1 VKQKNGLAVH
11 GHVLGRL
18 QTCLLQIVHTRLV
31 FTGPS
36 KSYKSSLIDRY
47 GAQGY
52 PALVPYSQEVSEP
65 PTHDCED
72 VHSQYKVGISKL
84 QSDVSRAL
92 LRGHA
97 SSQSTARRLYTAA
110 VATTQRTVTR
120 AVSARADKVP
130 AALHEPTRLRATNR
144 RRQPADRG
152 RMDARCSKLPAPLTG
167 SVALSAVTKGAAA
180 GAAAAA

>member
-1 VKQKNGLAVH
+1 V
-11 GHVLGRL
+11 
-18 QTCLLQIVHTRLV
+18 
-31 FTGPS
+31 
-36 KSYKSSLIDRY
+36 
-47 GAQGY
+47 
-52 PALVPYSQEVSEP
+52 VPYSQEVSEP
-65 PTHDCED
+65 PTHGCED

-84 QSDVSRAL
+84 QSDISRAL

-144 RRQPADRG
+144 RRQPPADRD
-152 RMDARCSKLPAPLTG
+152 RMDARCGKLPAPLTG

-180 GAAAAA
+180 AAAAYRPPLNCRASSELVSTRPALTRACERAARTDASCAPHRPRETRAPPRNL